1 MMTGTILHP
10 GCGHQKILPGF
21 EMLKEVRLDID
32 PTCNPD
38 IVASITDMGDIGEFD
53 MIYTCHTLEHLY
65 DFDVV
70 KALSEFHR
78 VLKPEGVAVIIV
90 PDVEGV
96 TCDRKP
102 LYESP
107 SGWICGI
114 DMYFGLT
121 AAVEA
126 NPYYAHHMA
135 FTSETLEQAMK
146 EAGFGFV
153 KTERLSSYN
162 LMGVGKK
169 EI

>member
-1 MMTGTILHP
+1 MKTGTILHP

-21 EMLKEVRLDID
+21 EMLREVRLDID

-78 VLKPEGVAVIIV
+78 VLKPEGVAIIIV

-96 TCDRKP
+96 TCDRKT
-102 LYESP
+102 LYDSP
-107 SGWICGI
+107 SGPICGV
-114 DMYFGLT
+114 DLYYGLT
-121 AAVEA
+121 SAVKA
-126 NPYYAHHMA
+126 NPYYGHHMA
-135 FTSETLEQAMK
+135 FIAETLEAAMK

-153 KTERLSSYN
+153 KTQRLGNYN

-169 EI
+169 